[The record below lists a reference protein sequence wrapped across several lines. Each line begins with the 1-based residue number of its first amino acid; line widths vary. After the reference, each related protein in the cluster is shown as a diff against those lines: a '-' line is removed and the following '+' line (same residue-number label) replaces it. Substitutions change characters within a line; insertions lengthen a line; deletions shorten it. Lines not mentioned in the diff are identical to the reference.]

1 MAETIWMNRN
11 DLTDLRI
18 NEELLPDLGDGGV
31 RLRIESFAV
40 TANNVT
46 YAAIGD
52 AFGYW
57 NFFPA
62 QDGYGVVP
70 MWGHAVVEMS
80 NHADF
85 AIGER
90 VYGYLPMGSHLDVW
104 PDKITPHGF
113 FDSAPH
119 RQPMSPIYNQYS
131 RLAADPE
138 HDPAHENERM
148 LFAPLFKT
156 GFLIEHFFN
165 SEGWFGAGNLVMTSA
180 SSKTSMGLAACARR
194 SSPQVKRIGLTSA
207 GNVAF
212 TQDTGLYDEVIAY
225 DAIAALPS
233 APAVVVDFAG
243 NAEMLCQIHAQLN
256 ADLKYSCLVGATHVD
271 ARGGGIAD
279 ISGPKPIL
287 FFAPDHAV
295 AAVKQMGPKAFGA
308 EVTDSWK
315 EFLGTAIG
323 ALKIDQRDGLAAA
336 GQAFLSIL
344 KNEADPSKG
353 IIIRP

>member
-1 MAETIWMNRN
+1 
-11 DLTDLRI
+11 
-18 NEELLPDLGDGGV
+18 
-31 RLRIESFAV
+31 
-40 TANNVT
+40 
-46 YAAIGD
+46 
-52 AFGYW
+52 
-57 NFFPA
+57 
-62 QDGYGVVP
+62 
-70 MWGHAVVEMS
+70 
-80 NHADF
+80 
-85 AIGER
+85 
-90 VYGYLPMGSHLDVW
+90 LDVW
-104 PDKITPHGF
+104 PNKITPYGF
-113 FDSAPH
+113 FDATPH

-165 SEGWFGAGNLVMTSA
+165 GEGWFGAGNLVMTSA
-180 SSKTSMGLAACARR
+180 SSKTSMGLAACTRR

-225 DAIAALPS
+225 DAIGSLPS
-233 APAVVVDFAG
+233 GPAVVVDFAG
-243 NAEMLCQIHAQLN
+243 NAEMLRQIHARLN

-308 EVTDSWK
+308 AVADSWK